1 MQLPFGKKAAGSA
14 SAKANDN
21 AQEQRGSRALS
32 GSGRKDGAERKGSK
46 SRKGKADGRADG
58 KKGSKTGD
66 KRDAKRFGVRKEKP
80 TEPTGVFGAPAQI
93 LIPRLVFI
101 FAVVALCVIGLVMIY
116 SSSSIEAYTDSSFS
130 SPHYFFKQQL
140 MWLVIGTIACLAA
153 AFFKPQ
159 WYRNIFF
166 VTIIWVVITGLLIA
180 ICAGLGTESLG
191 ATRSLDLGPIGVQ
204 PAEFSKIST
213 VLAVAF
219 LLQKWNDGYISAG
232 MTAAL
237 VATVCISTLLFVYE
251 QPDLGTMIFL
261 MAGIFAALSLAGV
274 PSKVLFGLVGVGI
287 AVVAAVCFAQP
298 YHLDRITTVF
308 HPWEDVQGSSYQTV
322 QGFLAFG
329 SGGIFGTGLGLSR
342 QKYNYLPYAYN
353 DFIFAVIGEELGL
366 IGALVVLALFIAL
379 FVSGLAISR
388 QARDN
393 HGAVLAGAYTIILG
407 LQAFVNMGCVV
418 GVAPV
423 TGKALPFI
431 SYGGSS
437 LLTTMI
443 MCGIIINVS
452 RQSRLDN
459 AVEKRREDLL
469 VYEGGKSYQAQQVA
483 AAAGNGA
490 AARGQRRPH
499 PFGFRD
505 LASSAASLFGA
516 AAGAVGSRG
525 GNAASGYGSGS
536 GSGRGYRNDAY
547 DERYDDLPVDGY
559 QDDVRETS
567 AHSGRRDA
575 KSGGRLSGNVAY
587 GVYGRGSASRHDT
600 MDASSASQST
610 GSRTRGTGADA
621 GSRRARA
628 DRAAD
633 DRRAGYRA
641 DGASGAS
648 RQTPDRKLRK
658 NDLDVELIDIAPR
671 TGRPKRDD
679 ARRGANGVERSG
691 ARRAARSDS
700 GRSAGGVR
708 NDSRTRSGNGNSS
721 RRSYGDIGSD
731 SNVRGRR
738 GSSSSRRK

>member
-14 SAKANDN
+14 SAEANDSG
-21 AQEQRGSRALS
+21 QKQRGSRALS
-32 GSGRKDGAERKGSK
+32 GGGRKDGSDRKDSK
-46 SRKGKADGRADG
+46 SRKGKADGGADG
-58 KKGSKTGD
+58 KKGSKKGD
-66 KRDAKRFGVRKEKP
+66 KRDAKRFSVRKEKP
-80 TEPTGVFGAPAQI
+80 TEPTGVFGAPAEI

-140 MWLVIGTIACLAA
+140 KWLAFGTFACVVAA
-153 AFFKPQ
+153 MVPA
-159 WYRNIFF
+159 WLYRHPAT
-166 VTIIWVVITGLLIA
+166 VVVAWVVITSLLIA

-191 ATRSLDLGPIGVQ
+191 ATRSLNFGPVSVQ

-232 MTAAL
+232 MAIAL
-237 VATVCISTLLFVYE
+237 LFTVCGSTIFFVYE

-274 PSKVLFGLVGVGI
+274 PTKALLALFAACIAFVALVC
-287 AVVAAVCFAQP
+287 VVQP
-298 YHLDRITTVF
+298 YHLERVITMAN
-308 HPWEDVQGSSYQTV
+308 PWADSGDSGYQSV

-366 IGALVVLALFIAL
+366 VGALVVLALFIAL

-393 HGAVLAGAYTIILG
+393 HSAVLAGAYTIILG

-437 LLTTMI
+437 LLATMI

-469 VYEGGKSYQAQQVA
+469 VYEGGKSYQAQQAA

-505 LASSAASLFGA
+505 LASSAASLFGT

-525 GNAASGYGSGS
+525 GNAASGYGSGA
-536 GSGRGYRNDAY
+536 GSGRGYHNDAY
-547 DERYDDLPVDGY
+547 NERYDDLPIDGC
-559 QDDVRETS
+559 QDDARGAS

-575 KSGGRLSGNVAY
+575 KSSGRLSGNVAY
-587 GVYGRGSASRHDT
+587 GVYGRGGASHHGAT
-600 MDASSASQST
+600 DAGRVSQSA
-610 GSRTRGTGADA
+610 GSRTRGAGVDA
-621 GSRRARA
+621 GSRRAYA

-641 DGASGAS
+641 DGASSAS
-648 RQTPDRKLRK
+648 RQTSGMKLRK

-679 ARRGANGVERSG
+679 ARRGA
-691 ARRAARSDS
+691 
-700 GRSAGGVR
+700 GGG
-708 NDSRTRSGNGNSS
+708 TGSS
-721 RRSYGDIGSD
+721 RRSSYGDMGSG
-731 SNVRGRR
+731 SSARGRR